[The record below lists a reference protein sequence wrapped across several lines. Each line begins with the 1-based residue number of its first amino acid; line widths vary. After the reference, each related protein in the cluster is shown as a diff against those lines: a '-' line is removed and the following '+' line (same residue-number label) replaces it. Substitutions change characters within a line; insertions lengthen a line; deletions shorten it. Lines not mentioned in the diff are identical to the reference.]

1 MRIYSQ
7 DYQEFFLL
15 IQRQR
20 YPLNVSIRFLT
31 PLIFSLE
38 NMSQINYM
46 NSKKKIIFLKNIA
59 MKKILLSFI
68 LISSFSFSQ
77 VSNYQGFM
85 DFSYNDDSGKI
96 FLEID
101 NLDSEF
107 LYINSLSRGVGN
119 NDLGLDRGQLGNSRI
134 VYFTKR
140 GNKILLIQPNLK
152 YISNSS
158 NELENKAVEEA
169 FARSVLFGFEIIEKS
184 ENSYK
189 VDLTP
194 FLISDAHGV
203 SQRLRYSNAGSYNLN
218 KSMSAIDLVRTKA
231 FPENIE
237 FDVLLTFT
245 GNPSGNLVRSVTPT
259 PSNLTVNQHHSFVKL
274 PDNNYAKR
282 KFDPRSGSN
291 PFIVYD
297 YSTPIDEK
305 LEQRYIVRH
314 RLNKKNPND
323 EISEPVE
330 PIIYYIDNGTP
341 EPVKTALIEGG
352 NWWNQAF
359 ESAGYKDAFR
369 IEVLPENA
377 DPMDV
382 RYNLIQW
389 IHRSTRGWSYGAS
402 IVDPRTGEIIKGQV
416 SLGSLRVRQDYMIL
430 SGLVDNPNTI
440 ENKSLIKKV
449 SLDRIRQLSAHEIG
463 HTLGFAHN
471 YISSANNRSSVMD
484 YPHPKIE
491 LLDGNISI
499 NNAYSE
505 NIGDWDKVSVKY
517 AYMDFSNSENEDVE
531 LNKIIEDAVDN
542 GLYFLSDSDSRP
554 VGSANPYSHLW
565 DNGELP
571 YIELNK
577 LLKVRDLALKNLD
590 MDNIEDGESYDRI
603 EDILVPIYMLHRYQ
617 IEAAAKAI
625 GGVDYLY
632 YVKNKNNDKVKFV
645 DSKLQNESL
654 ESLLNVLKPNNL
666 VLPENLI
673 EILSPRSFRNP
684 RTRENFVSNTGVTF
698 DYINASSSI
707 INHTL
712 TFLLNPERLNRINQQ
727 NMFGENI
734 LKLDNYLLRI
744 SKSIFNIKKMN
755 MYEDSINK
763 NTASLYLDHLF
774 MAFNNNKTNDLSK
787 SVILS
792 SIMNT
797 MNKLSTNMNDYNS
810 FLLNKI
816 QGFIDNPSKYKSV
829 NKTKIPD
836 GSPIGNF
843 SCDY

>member
-1 MRIYSQ
+1 
-7 DYQEFFLL
+7 
-15 IQRQR
+15 
-20 YPLNVSIRFLT
+20 
-31 PLIFSLE
+31 
-38 NMSQINYM
+38 
-46 NSKKKIIFLKNIA
+46 
-59 MKKILLSFI
+59 MKKFLLSFI
-68 LISSFSFSQ
+68 LISNFSFSQ
-77 VSNYQGFM
+77 ETDYQGFM

-96 FLEID
+96 ILEID
-101 NLDSEF
+101 NLDNEF

-140 GNKILLIQPNLK
+140 GNKILLIQPNLR

-169 FARSVLFGFEIIEKS
+169 FARSVLFGFEIVEKS
-184 ENSYK
+184 TDSYK
-189 VDLTP
+189 IDLTP
-194 FLISDAHGV
+194 FLLNDAHGV
-203 SQRLRYSNAGSYNLN
+203 SQRLRFSNSGSYSLN
-218 KSMSAIDLVRTKA
+218 KSMSAVDLERTKA
-231 FPENIE
+231 FPNNIE

-245 GNPSGNLVRSVTPT
+245 GNPSGSLVRSVTPT
-259 PSNLTVNQHHSFVKL
+259 ASNLTVNQHHSFVKL
-274 PDNNYAKR
+274 PDDNYNKR

-305 LEQRYIVRH
+305 LEQRFIVRH

-323 EISEPVE
+323 EMSEPVE

-359 ESAGYKDAFR
+359 ESAGYKNAFR
-369 IEVLPENA
+369 IEVLPEDA

-430 SGLVDNPNTI
+430 SGLVDNPNDI
-440 ENKSLIKKV
+440 QNKSLIKKT

-484 YPHPKIE
+484 YPHPKID
-491 LLDGNISI
+491 LVDGKISI
-499 NNAYSE
+499 ADAYSE
-505 NIGDWDKVSVKY
+505 NIGDWDKVSVEY
-517 AYMDFSNSENEDVE
+517 AYRDFPNTKNENNE
-531 LNKIIEDAVDN
+531 LDKIINEAQKN
-542 GLYFLSDSDSRP
+542 SLYFLSDSDSRP
-554 VGSANPYSHLW
+554 VGSANPFSHLW

-571 YIELNK
+571 YKELNK
-577 LLKVRDLALKNLD
+577 LLKVRDLALKNIDLD
-590 MDNIEDGESYDRI
+590 NLVDGEPYDRI

-632 YVKNKNNDKVKFV
+632 FVKNNNNDKVKFV
-645 DSKLQNESL
+645 DSKLQRKSL
-654 ESLLNVLKPNNL
+654 ESLLSVLKPKNL
-666 VLPENLI
+666 VLPNNLI
-673 EILSPRSFRNP
+673 DILSPRSFRNP
-684 RTRENFVSNTGVTF
+684 RTRENFVSNTGVAF
-698 DYINASSSI
+698 DYINTSSSL

-712 TFLLNPERLNRINQQ
+712 TFLLNPERINRINQQ
-727 NMFGENI
+727 NIFGDDI
-734 LKLDNYLLRI
+734 LTLENYLAEI
-744 SKSIFNIKKMN
+744 SKSIFDNKKLN
-755 MYEDSINK
+755 TYEESVNK
-763 NTASLYLDHLF
+763 NTSSLYLDHLF
-774 MAFNNNKTNDLSK
+774 MAFNNSRTNDLSK
-787 SVILS
+787 SIILA
-792 SIMNT
+792 SIMDT
-797 MNKLSTNMNDYNS
+797 MNNLSTNPNNYNR
-810 FLLNKI
+810 FLINKI
-816 QGFIDNPSKYKSV
+816 DGFLSNPDQYKPIE
-829 NKTKIPD
+829 KTKIPD

>member
-1 MRIYSQ
+1 
-7 DYQEFFLL
+7 
-15 IQRQR
+15 
-20 YPLNVSIRFLT
+20 
-31 PLIFSLE
+31 
-38 NMSQINYM
+38 
-46 NSKKKIIFLKNIA
+46 
-59 MKKILLSFI
+59 MKKFLLSFI
-68 LISSFSFSQ
+68 LISNFSFSQ
-77 VSNYQGFM
+77 ETDYQGFM

-96 FLEID
+96 ILEID
-101 NLDSEF
+101 NLDNEF

-140 GNKILLIQPNLK
+140 GNKILLIQPNLR

-169 FARSVLFGFEIIEKS
+169 FARSVLFGFEIVEKS
-184 ENSYK
+184 TDSYK
-189 VDLTP
+189 IDLTP
-194 FLISDAHGV
+194 FLLNDAHGV
-203 SQRLRYSNAGSYNLN
+203 SQRLRFSNSGSYSLN
-218 KSMSAIDLVRTKA
+218 KSMSAVDLERTKA
-231 FPENIE
+231 FPNNIE

-245 GNPSGNLVRSVTPT
+245 GNPSGSLVRSVTPT
-259 PSNLTVNQHHSFVKL
+259 ASNLTVNQHHSFVKL
-274 PDNNYAKR
+274 PDDNYNKR

-305 LEQRYIVRH
+305 LEQRFIVRH

-323 EISEPVE
+323 EMSEPVE

-359 ESAGYKDAFR
+359 ESAGYKNAFR
-369 IEVLPENA
+369 IEVLPEDA

-430 SGLVDNPNTI
+430 SGLVDNPNDI
-440 ENKSLIKKV
+440 QNKSLIKKT

-484 YPHPKIE
+484 YPHPKID
-491 LLDGNISI
+491 LVDGKISI
-499 NNAYSE
+499 ADAYSE
-505 NIGDWDKVSVKY
+505 NIGDWDKVSVEY
-517 AYMDFSNSENEDVE
+517 AYRDFPNTKNENNE
-531 LNKIIEDAVDN
+531 LDKIINEAQKN
-542 GLYFLSDSDSRP
+542 SLYFLSDSDSRP
-554 VGSANPYSHLW
+554 VGSANPFSHLW

-571 YIELNK
+571 YKELNK
-577 LLKVRDLALKNLD
+577 LLKVRDLALKNIDLD
-590 MDNIEDGESYDRI
+590 NLVDGEPYDRI

-632 YVKNKNNDKVKFV
+632 FVKNNNNDKVKFV
-645 DSKLQNESL
+645 DSKLQRKSL
-654 ESLLNVLKPNNL
+654 ESLLSVLKPKNL
-666 VLPENLI
+666 VLPNNLI
-673 EILSPRSFRNP
+673 DILSPRSFRNP
-684 RTRENFVSNTGVTF
+684 RTRENFVSNTGVAF
-698 DYINASSSI
+698 DYINTSSSL

-712 TFLLNPERLNRINQQ
+712 TFLLNPERINRINQQ
-727 NMFGENI
+727 NIFGDNI
-734 LKLDNYLLRI
+734 LTLENYLAEI
-744 SKSIFNIKKMN
+744 SKSIFDNKKLN
-755 MYEDSINK
+755 TYEESVNK
-763 NTASLYLDHLF
+763 NTSSLYLDHLF
-774 MAFNNNKTNDLSK
+774 MAFNNSRTNDLSK
-787 SVILS
+787 SIILA
-792 SIMNT
+792 SIMDT
-797 MNKLSTNMNDYNS
+797 MNNLSNNLNNYNR
-810 FLLNKI
+810 FLINKI
-816 QGFIDNPSKYKSV
+816 DGFLNNPDQYKPIE
-829 NKTKIPD
+829 KTKIPD

>member
-1 MRIYSQ
+1 
-7 DYQEFFLL
+7 
-15 IQRQR
+15 
-20 YPLNVSIRFLT
+20 
-31 PLIFSLE
+31 
-38 NMSQINYM
+38 
-46 NSKKKIIFLKNIA
+46 
-59 MKKILLSFI
+59 MKKFLLSFI
-68 LISSFSFSQ
+68 LISNFSFSQ
-77 VSNYQGFM
+77 ETDYQGFM

-96 FLEID
+96 ILEID
-101 NLDSEF
+101 NLDNEF

-140 GNKILLIQPNLK
+140 GNKILLIQPNLR

-169 FARSVLFGFEIIEKS
+169 FARSVLFGFEIVEKS
-184 ENSYK
+184 TDSYK
-189 VDLTP
+189 IDLTP
-194 FLISDAHGV
+194 FLLNDAHGV
-203 SQRLRYSNAGSYNLN
+203 SQRLRFSNSGSYSLN
-218 KSMSAIDLVRTKA
+218 KSMSAVDLERTKA
-231 FPENIE
+231 FPNNIE

-245 GNPSGNLVRSVTPT
+245 GNPSGSLVRSVTPT
-259 PSNLTVNQHHSFVKL
+259 ASNLTVNQHHSFVKL
-274 PDNNYAKR
+274 PDDNYNKR

-305 LEQRYIVRH
+305 LEQRFIVRH

-323 EISEPVE
+323 EMSEPEE

-359 ESAGYKDAFR
+359 ESAGYKNAFR
-369 IEVLPENA
+369 IEVLPEDA

-430 SGLVDNPNTI
+430 SGLVDNPNDI
-440 ENKSLIKKV
+440 QNKSLIKKT

-484 YPHPKIE
+484 YPHPKID
-491 LLDGNISI
+491 LVDGKISI
-499 NNAYSE
+499 ADAYSE
-505 NIGDWDKVSVKY
+505 NIGDWDKVSVEY
-517 AYMDFSNSENEDVE
+517 AYRDFPNTKNENNE
-531 LNKIIEDAVDN
+531 LDKIINEAQKN
-542 GLYFLSDSDSRP
+542 SLYFLSDSDSRP
-554 VGSANPYSHLW
+554 VGSANPFSHLW

-571 YIELNK
+571 YKELNK
-577 LLKVRDLALKNLD
+577 LLKVRDLALKNIDLD
-590 MDNIEDGESYDRI
+590 NLVDGEPYDRI

-632 YVKNKNNDKVKFV
+632 FVKNNNNDKVKFV
-645 DSKLQNESL
+645 DSKLQRKSL
-654 ESLLNVLKPNNL
+654 ESLLSVLKPKNL
-666 VLPENLI
+666 VLPNNLI
-673 EILSPRSFRNP
+673 DILSPRSFRNP
-684 RTRENFVSNTGVTF
+684 RTRENFVSNTGVAF
-698 DYINASSSI
+698 DYINTSSSL

-712 TFLLNPERLNRINQQ
+712 TFLLNPERINRIN
-727 NMFGENI
+727 
-734 LKLDNYLLRI
+734 
-744 SKSIFNIKKMN
+744 
-755 MYEDSINK
+755 
-763 NTASLYLDHLF
+763 
-774 MAFNNNKTNDLSK
+774 
-787 SVILS
+787 
-792 SIMNT
+792 
-797 MNKLSTNMNDYNS
+797 
-810 FLLNKI
+810 
-816 QGFIDNPSKYKSV
+816 
-829 NKTKIPD
+829 
-836 GSPIGNF
+836 
-843 SCDY
+843 

>member
-1 MRIYSQ
+1 
-7 DYQEFFLL
+7 
-15 IQRQR
+15 
-20 YPLNVSIRFLT
+20 
-31 PLIFSLE
+31 
-38 NMSQINYM
+38 MSEISYM
-46 NSKKKIIFLKNIA
+46 NSKKKIIFLKKLA
-59 MKKILLSFI
+59 MKKFLLSFI
-68 LISSFSFSQ
+68 LVSYFSFSQ
-77 VSNYQGFM
+77 ETDYQGFM

-96 FLEID
+96 ILEID
-101 NLDSEF
+101 NLDNEF

-140 GNKILLIQPNLK
+140 GNKILLIQPNLR
-152 YISNSS
+152 YVSNSS

-169 FARSVLFGFEIIEKS
+169 FARSVLFGFEIVEKLTD
-184 ENSYK
+184 SYK
-189 VDLTP
+189 IDLTP
-194 FLISDAHGV
+194 FLLNDAHGV
-203 SQRLRYSNAGSYNLN
+203 SQRLRYSNSGSYSLN
-218 KSMSAIDLVRTKA
+218 KSMSAIDLDRTKA
-231 FPENIE
+231 FPKNIE

-259 PSNLTVNQHHSFVKL
+259 ASNLTVNQHHSFVKL
-274 PDNNYAKR
+274 PDDNYNKR

-291 PFIVYD
+291 PFIVFD

-305 LEQRYIVRH
+305 LEQRFIVRH

-323 EISEPVE
+323 EMSEPVE

-359 ESAGYKDAFR
+359 ESAGYKNAFR
-369 IEVLPENA
+369 IEVLPEDA

-430 SGLVDNPNTI
+430 SGLVDNPNDI
-440 ENKSLIKKV
+440 QNKSLIKKT

-484 YPHPKIE
+484 YPHPKID
-491 LLDGNISI
+491 LVDGKISI
-499 NNAYSE
+499 ADAYSE
-505 NIGDWDKVSVKY
+505 NIGDWDKVSVEY
-517 AYMDFSNSENEDVE
+517 AYRDFPNTKNENYE
-531 LNKIIEDAVDN
+531 LDKIINEAEKN

-554 VGSANPYSHLW
+554 VGSANPFSHLW

-571 YIELNK
+571 YKELNK
-577 LLKVRDLALKNLD
+577 LLKVRDLALKNIDLD
-590 MDNIEDGESYDRI
+590 NLVDGEPYDRI

-617 IEAAAKAI
+617 IEASAKAI

-632 YVKNKNNDKVKFV
+632 FVKNKNNDKVKFV
-645 DSKLQNESL
+645 DSKLQRKSL
-654 ESLLNVLKPNNL
+654 ESLLNVLKPKNL
-666 VLPENLI
+666 VLPNNLI
-673 EILSPRSFRNP
+673 DILSPRSFRNP

-698 DYINASSSI
+698 DYINTSSSL

-712 TFLLNPERLNRINQQ
+712 TFLLNAERINRINQQ
-727 NMFGENI
+727 NIFGDDI
-734 LKLDNYLLRI
+734 LTLEDYLAEI
-744 SKSIFNIKKMN
+744 SKSIFDNKKLST
-755 MYEDSINK
+755 YEESVNK
-763 NTASLYLDHLF
+763 NTTSLYIDHLF
-774 MAFNNNKTNDLSK
+774 MAFNNSRTNDLSK
-787 SVILS
+787 SIILA
-792 SIMNT
+792 SIMDI
-797 MNKLSTNMNDYNS
+797 MNNLSKNSNNYNR
-810 FLLNKI
+810 FLINKI
-816 QGFIDNPSKYKSV
+816 DGFLINPDKYKPIE
-829 NKTKIPD
+829 KTKIPD

>member
-1 MRIYSQ
+1 
-7 DYQEFFLL
+7 
-15 IQRQR
+15 
-20 YPLNVSIRFLT
+20 
-31 PLIFSLE
+31 
-38 NMSQINYM
+38 
-46 NSKKKIIFLKNIA
+46 

-68 LISSFSFSQ
+68 LISNFSFSQ
-77 VSNYQGFM
+77 ETDFQGFM
-85 DFSYNDDSGKI
+85 NFSYSDDSGKI
-96 FLEID
+96 ILEID
-101 NLDSEF
+101 KLDDEF

-140 GNKILLIQPNLK
+140 GNKILLIQPNLR

-169 FARSVLFGFEIIEKS
+169 FARSVLFGFEIVEKS
-184 ENSYK
+184 AESFK
-189 VDLTP
+189 IDLTP
-194 FLISDAHGV
+194 FLLNDAHGV
-203 SQRLRYSNAGSYNLN
+203 SQRLRYSNSGSYSLD
-218 KSMSAIDLVRTKA
+218 KSMSAIDLQRTKA

-237 FDVLLTFT
+237 FDVLLTFK

-259 PSNLTVNQHHSFVKL
+259 ATNLTVNQHHSFVKL
-274 PDNNYAKR
+274 PDNNYNKR

-305 LEQRYIVRH
+305 LEQRFIVRH

-323 EISEPVE
+323 EIGEPVE

-359 ESAGYKDAFR
+359 ESAGYKNAFR
-369 IEVLPENA
+369 IEVLPEDA

-430 SGLVDNPNTI
+430 SGLVDNPNNI
-440 ENKSLIKKV
+440 QNKSLIKKT

-484 YPHPKIE
+484 YPHPKID
-491 LLDGNISI
+491 LVDGEISI
-499 NNAYSE
+499 ADAYSE
-505 NIGDWDKVSVKY
+505 NIGDWDKVSVQY
-517 AYMDFSNSENEDVE
+517 AYRDFPNTKNENNE
-531 LNKIIEDAVDN
+531 LDKIINEAQKN

-554 VGSANPYSHLW
+554 VGSANAFSHLW

-571 YIELNK
+571 YKELNK
-577 LLKVRDLALKNLD
+577 LLKVRDLALKNIDLD
-590 MDNIEDGESYDRI
+590 NLVEGEPYDRI

-632 YVKNKNNDKVKFV
+632 FVKNNDNDKIKFV
-645 DSKLQNESL
+645 DSKLQRKSL
-654 ESLLNVLKPNNL
+654 ESLLSVLKPKNL
-666 VLPENLI
+666 VLPNNLI
-673 EILSPRSFRNP
+673 DILSPRSFRNP

-698 DYINASSSI
+698 DYINTSSSL

-712 TFLLNPERLNRINQQ
+712 TFLLNSERINRINQQ
-727 NMFGENI
+727 NIFGDDI
-734 LKLDNYLLRI
+734 LTLENYLAEI
-744 SKSIFNIKKMN
+744 SKSIFDNKKLN
-755 MYEDSINK
+755 TYEESVNK
-763 NTASLYLDHLF
+763 NTSSLYLDHLF
-774 MAFNNNKTNDLSK
+774 MSFNNSRTNDLSK
-787 SVILS
+787 SIILA
-792 SIMNT
+792 SIMDT
-797 MNKLSTNMNDYNS
+797 MNNLSNNLNNYNR
-810 FLLNKI
+810 FLINKI
-816 QGFIDNPSKYKSV
+816 DGFLSNPDQYKPIE
-829 NKTKIPD
+829 KTKIPD

>member
-1 MRIYSQ
+1 
-7 DYQEFFLL
+7 
-15 IQRQR
+15 
-20 YPLNVSIRFLT
+20 
-31 PLIFSLE
+31 
-38 NMSQINYM
+38 
-46 NSKKKIIFLKNIA
+46 
-59 MKKILLSFI
+59 MKKFLLSFI
-68 LISSFSFSQ
+68 LISNFSFSQ
-77 VSNYQGFM
+77 ETDYQGFM

-96 FLEID
+96 ILEID
-101 NLDSEF
+101 NLDNEF

-140 GNKILLIQPNLK
+140 GNKILLIQPNLR

-169 FARSVLFGFEIIEKS
+169 FARSVLFGFEIVEKS
-184 ENSYK
+184 TDSYK
-189 VDLTP
+189 IDLTP
-194 FLISDAHGV
+194 FLLNDAHGV
-203 SQRLRYSNAGSYNLN
+203 SQRLRFSNSGSYSLN
-218 KSMSAIDLVRTKA
+218 KSMSAVDLERTKA
-231 FPENIE
+231 FPDNIE

-245 GNPSGNLVRSVTPT
+245 GNPSGSLVRSVTPT
-259 PSNLTVNQHHSFVKL
+259 ASNLTVNQHHSFVKL
-274 PDNNYAKR
+274 PDDNYNKR

-305 LEQRYIVRH
+305 LEQRFIVRH

-323 EISEPVE
+323 EMSEPVE

-359 ESAGYKDAFR
+359 ESAGYKNAFR
-369 IEVLPENA
+369 IEVLPEDA

-430 SGLVDNPNTI
+430 SGLVDNPNDI
-440 ENKSLIKKV
+440 QNKSLIKKT

-484 YPHPKIE
+484 YPHPKID
-491 LLDGNISI
+491 LVDGKISI
-499 NNAYSE
+499 ADAYAE
-505 NIGDWDKVSVKY
+505 NIGDWDKVSVEY
-517 AYMDFSNSENEDVE
+517 AYRDFPKTKNENNE
-531 LNKIIEDAVDN
+531 LDKIINEAQKN

-554 VGSANPYSHLW
+554 VGSANPFSHLW

-571 YIELNK
+571 YKELNK
-577 LLKVRDLALKNLD
+577 LLKVRDLALKNIDLD
-590 MDNIEDGESYDRI
+590 NLIDGEPYDRI

-632 YVKNKNNDKVKFV
+632 FVKNNNNDKVKFV
-645 DSKLQNESL
+645 DSKLQRKSL
-654 ESLLNVLKPNNL
+654 ESLLSVLKPKNL
-666 VLPENLI
+666 VLPNNLFD
-673 EILSPRSFRNP
+673 ILSPRSFRNP

-698 DYINASSSI
+698 DYINISSSL

-712 TFLLNPERLNRINQQ
+712 TFLLNPERINRINQQ
-727 NMFGENI
+727 NIFGDDI
-734 LKLDNYLLRI
+734 LTLENYLAEI
-744 SKSIFNIKKMN
+744 SKSIFDNKKLN
-755 MYEDSINK
+755 TYEESVNK
-763 NTASLYLDHLF
+763 NTSSLYLDHLF
-774 MAFNNNKTNDLSK
+774 MAFNNSRTNDLSK
-787 SVILS
+787 SIILA
-792 SIMNT
+792 SIMDT
-797 MNKLSTNMNDYNS
+797 MNNLSTNPNNYNR
-810 FLLNKI
+810 FLINKI
-816 QGFIDNPSKYKSV
+816 DGFLSNPDQYKPIE
-829 NKTKIPD
+829 KTKIPD

>member
-1 MRIYSQ
+1 
-7 DYQEFFLL
+7 
-15 IQRQR
+15 
-20 YPLNVSIRFLT
+20 
-31 PLIFSLE
+31 
-38 NMSQINYM
+38 
-46 NSKKKIIFLKNIA
+46 
-59 MKKILLSFI
+59 MKKFLLSFI
-68 LISSFSFSQ
+68 LISNFSFSQ
-77 VSNYQGFM
+77 ETDYQGFM

-96 FLEID
+96 ILEID
-101 NLDSEF
+101 NLDNEF

-140 GNKILLIQPNLK
+140 GNKILLIQPNLR

-169 FARSVLFGFEIIEKS
+169 FARSVLFGFDIVEKS
-184 ENSYK
+184 TDSYK
-189 VDLTP
+189 IDLTP
-194 FLISDAHGV
+194 FLLNDAHGV
-203 SQRLRYSNAGSYNLN
+203 SQRLRFSNSGSYSLN
-218 KSMSAIDLVRTKA
+218 KSMSAVDLERTKA
-231 FPENIE
+231 FPDNIE

-245 GNPSGNLVRSVTPT
+245 GNPSGSLVRSVTPT
-259 PSNLTVNQHHSFVKL
+259 ASNLTVNQHHSFVKL
-274 PDNNYAKR
+274 PDDNYNKR

-305 LEQRYIVRH
+305 LEQRFIVRH

-323 EISEPVE
+323 EMSEPEE

-359 ESAGYKDAFR
+359 ESAGYKNAFR
-369 IEVLPENA
+369 IEVLPEDA

-430 SGLVDNPNTI
+430 SGLVDNPNDI
-440 ENKSLIKKV
+440 QNKSLIKKT

-471 YISSANNRSSVMD
+471 YISSANDRSSVMD
-484 YPHPKIE
+484 YPHPKID
-491 LLDGNISI
+491 LVDGKISI
-499 NNAYSE
+499 ADAYAE
-505 NIGDWDKVSVKY
+505 NIGDWDKVSVEY
-517 AYMDFSNSENEDVE
+517 AYSDFPKTKNENNE
-531 LNKIIEDAVDN
+531 LDKIINEAQKN

-554 VGSANPYSHLW
+554 VGSANPFSHLW

-571 YIELNK
+571 YKELNK
-577 LLKVRDLALKNLD
+577 LLKVRDLALKNIDLD
-590 MDNIEDGESYDRI
+590 NLIDGEPYDRI

-632 YVKNKNNDKVKFV
+632 FVKNNNNDKVKFV
-645 DSKLQNESL
+645 DSKLQRKSL
-654 ESLLNVLKPNNL
+654 ESLLSVLKPKNL
-666 VLPENLI
+666 VLPNNLFD
-673 EILSPRSFRNP
+673 ILSPRSFRNP

-698 DYINASSSI
+698 DYINISSSL

-712 TFLLNPERLNRINQQ
+712 TFLLNPERINRINQQ
-727 NMFGENI
+727 NIFGDDI
-734 LKLDNYLLRI
+734 LTLENYLAEI
-744 SKSIFNIKKMN
+744 SKSIFDNKKLN
-755 MYEDSINK
+755 TYEESVNK
-763 NTASLYLDHLF
+763 NTSSLYLDHLF
-774 MAFNNNKTNDLSK
+774 MAFNNSRTNDLSK
-787 SVILS
+787 SIILA
-792 SIMNT
+792 SIMDT
-797 MNKLSTNMNDYNS
+797 MNNLSTNPNNYNR
-810 FLLNKI
+810 FLINKI
-816 QGFIDNPSKYKSV
+816 EGFLSNPDQYKPIE
-829 NKTKIPD
+829 KTKIPD

>member
-1 MRIYSQ
+1 
-7 DYQEFFLL
+7 
-15 IQRQR
+15 
-20 YPLNVSIRFLT
+20 
-31 PLIFSLE
+31 
-38 NMSQINYM
+38 MSEISYM
-46 NSKKKIIFLKNIA
+46 NSKKKIIFLKKLA
-59 MKKILLSFI
+59 MKKFLLSFI
-68 LISSFSFSQ
+68 LVSYFSFSQ
-77 VSNYQGFM
+77 ETDYQGFM

-96 FLEID
+96 ILEID
-101 NLDSEF
+101 NLDNEF

-140 GNKILLIQPNLK
+140 GNKILLIQPNLR
-152 YISNSS
+152 YVSNSS

-169 FARSVLFGFEIIEKS
+169 FARSVLFGFEIVEKLTD
-184 ENSYK
+184 SYK
-189 VDLTP
+189 IDLTP
-194 FLISDAHGV
+194 FLLNDAHGV
-203 SQRLRYSNAGSYNLN
+203 SQRLRYSNSGSYSLN
-218 KSMSAIDLVRTKA
+218 KSMSAIDLDRTKA
-231 FPENIE
+231 FPKNIE

-259 PSNLTVNQHHSFVKL
+259 ASNLTVNQHHSFVKL
-274 PDNNYAKR
+274 PDDNYNKR

-291 PFIVYD
+291 PLIVFD

-305 LEQRYIVRH
+305 LEQRFIVRH

-323 EISEPVE
+323 EMSEPVE

-359 ESAGYKDAFR
+359 ESAGYKNAFR
-369 IEVLPENA
+369 IEVLPEDA

-430 SGLVDNPNTI
+430 SGLVDNPNDI
-440 ENKSLIKKV
+440 QNKSLIKKT

-484 YPHPKIE
+484 YPHPKID
-491 LLDGNISI
+491 LVDGKISI
-499 NNAYSE
+499 ADAYSE
-505 NIGDWDKVSVKY
+505 NIGDWDKVSVEY
-517 AYMDFSNSENEDVE
+517 AYRDFPNTKNENYE
-531 LNKIIEDAVDN
+531 LDKIINEAEKN

-554 VGSANPYSHLW
+554 VGSANPFSHLW

-571 YIELNK
+571 YKELNK
-577 LLKVRDLALKNLD
+577 LLKVRDLALKNIDLD
-590 MDNIEDGESYDRI
+590 NLVDGEPYDRI

-617 IEAAAKAI
+617 IEASAKAI

-632 YVKNKNNDKVKFV
+632 FVKNKNNDKVKFV
-645 DSKLQNESL
+645 DSKLQRKSL
-654 ESLLNVLKPNNL
+654 ESLLNVLKPKNL
-666 VLPENLI
+666 VLPNNLI
-673 EILSPRSFRNP
+673 DILSPRSFRNP

-698 DYINASSSI
+698 DYINTSSSL

-712 TFLLNPERLNRINQQ
+712 TFLLNAERINRINQQ
-727 NMFGENI
+727 NIFGDDI
-734 LKLDNYLLRI
+734 LTLEDYLAEI
-744 SKSIFNIKKMN
+744 SKSIFDNKKLST
-755 MYEDSINK
+755 YEESVNK
-763 NTASLYLDHLF
+763 NTTSLYIDHLF
-774 MAFNNNKTNDLSK
+774 MAFNNSRTNDLSK
-787 SVILS
+787 SIILA
-792 SIMNT
+792 SIMDI
-797 MNKLSTNMNDYNS
+797 MNNLSTKSNNYNR
-810 FLLNKI
+810 FLINKI
-816 QGFIDNPSKYKSV
+816 DGFLINPDKYKPIE
-829 NKTKIPD
+829 KTKIPD

>member
-1 MRIYSQ
+1 
-7 DYQEFFLL
+7 
-15 IQRQR
+15 
-20 YPLNVSIRFLT
+20 
-31 PLIFSLE
+31 
-38 NMSQINYM
+38 
-46 NSKKKIIFLKNIA
+46 
-59 MKKILLSFI
+59 MKKFLLSFI
-68 LISSFSFSQ
+68 LISNFSFSQ
-77 VSNYQGFM
+77 ETDYQGFM

-96 FLEID
+96 ILEID
-101 NLDSEF
+101 NLDNEF

-140 GNKILLIQPNLK
+140 GNKILLIQPNLR

-169 FARSVLFGFEIIEKS
+169 FARSVLFGFEIVEKLTD
-184 ENSYK
+184 SYK
-189 VDLTP
+189 IDLTP
-194 FLISDAHGV
+194 FLLNDAHGV
-203 SQRLRYSNAGSYNLN
+203 SQRLRFSNSGSYSLN
-218 KSMSAIDLVRTKA
+218 KSMSAVDLERTKA
-231 FPENIE
+231 FPDNIE

-245 GNPSGNLVRSVTPT
+245 GNPSGSLVRSVTPT
-259 PSNLTVNQHHSFVKL
+259 ASNLTVNQHHSFVKL
-274 PDNNYAKR
+274 PDDNYNKR

-305 LEQRYIVRH
+305 LEQRFIVRH

-323 EISEPVE
+323 EMSEPVE

-341 EPVKTALIEGG
+341 EPVKTALIEEG

-359 ESAGYKDAFR
+359 ESAGYKNAFR
-369 IEVLPENA
+369 IEVLPEDA

-430 SGLVDNPNTI
+430 SGLVDNPNDI
-440 ENKSLIKKV
+440 QNKSLIKKT
-449 SLDRIRQLSAHEIG
+449 SLNRIRQLSAHEIG

-484 YPHPKIE
+484 YPHPKID
-491 LLDGNISI
+491 LVDGKISI
-499 NNAYSE
+499 ADAYAE
-505 NIGDWDKVSVKY
+505 NIGDWDKVSVEY
-517 AYMDFSNSENEDVE
+517 AYSDFPKTKNENNKLD
-531 LNKIIEDAVDN
+531 KIINEAQKN

-554 VGSANPYSHLW
+554 VGSANPFSHLW

-571 YIELNK
+571 YKELNK
-577 LLKVRDLALKNLD
+577 LLKVRDLALKNIDLD
-590 MDNIEDGESYDRI
+590 NLIDGEPYDRI

-632 YVKNKNNDKVKFV
+632 FVKNNNNDKVKFV
-645 DSKLQNESL
+645 DSKLQRKSL
-654 ESLLNVLKPNNL
+654 ESLLSVLKPKNL
-666 VLPENLI
+666 VLPNNLFD
-673 EILSPRSFRNP
+673 ILSPRSFRNP

-698 DYINASSSI
+698 DYINISSSL

-712 TFLLNPERLNRINQQ
+712 TFLLNPERINRINQQ
-727 NMFGENI
+727 NIFGDDI
-734 LKLDNYLLRI
+734 LTLENYLAEI
-744 SKSIFNIKKMN
+744 SKSIFDNKKLN
-755 MYEDSINK
+755 TYEESVNK
-763 NTASLYLDHLF
+763 NTSSLYLDHLF
-774 MAFNNNKTNDLSK
+774 MAFNNSRTNDLSK
-787 SVILS
+787 SIILA
-792 SIMNT
+792 SIMDT
-797 MNKLSTNMNDYNS
+797 MNNLSTNPNNYNR
-810 FLLNKI
+810 FLINKI
-816 QGFIDNPSKYKSV
+816 DGFLSNPDQYKPIE
-829 NKTKIPD
+829 KTKIPD

>member
-1 MRIYSQ
+1 
-7 DYQEFFLL
+7 
-15 IQRQR
+15 
-20 YPLNVSIRFLT
+20 
-31 PLIFSLE
+31 
-38 NMSQINYM
+38 
-46 NSKKKIIFLKNIA
+46 
-59 MKKILLSFI
+59 MKKFLLSFI
-68 LISSFSFSQ
+68 LISYFSFSQ
-77 VSNYQGFM
+77 VSDYHGFM
-85 DFSYNDDSGKI
+85 NFSYNDDSGKI
-96 FLEID
+96 ILEID
-101 NLDSEF
+101 NLDTEF

-140 GNKILLIQPNLK
+140 GNKILLIQPNLR
-152 YISNSS
+152 YISTSS
-158 NELENKAVEEA
+158 NNLENKAVEEA

-184 ENSYK
+184 EDSYK

-194 FLISDAHGV
+194 FLINDAHGV
-203 SQRLRYSNAGSYNLN
+203 SLRLKYLKSGSYTLN
-218 KSMSAIDLVRTKA
+218 KSMSAIDLERTKS

-259 PSNLTVNQHHSFVKL
+259 ASNLTVNQHHSFVKL
-274 PDNNYAKR
+274 PDNNFYKR

-297 YSTPIDEK
+297 YSTPIDQK
-305 LEQRYIVRH
+305 LEQRFIVRH
-314 RLNKKNPND
+314 RLNKKNPNN

-341 EPVKTALIEGG
+341 EPVKSALIDGG

-369 IEVLPENA
+369 IEVLPEDA

-430 SGLVDNPNTI
+430 SGLVDNPNNI
-440 ENKSLIKKV
+440 ENKSLIKKT

-484 YPHPKIE
+484 YPHPKID
-491 LLDGNISI
+491 LVDGDINID
-499 NNAYSE
+499 NAYSE
-505 NIGDWDKVSVKY
+505 NIGDWDKVSVNY
-517 AYMDFSNSENEDVE
+517 AYRDFSIFENEDIE
-531 LNKIIEDAVDN
+531 LNKIIEKAVDN

-554 VGSANPYSHLW
+554 VGSANPFSHLW
-565 DNGELP
+565 DNGEYP
-571 YIELNK
+571 FKELNK
-577 LLKVRDLALKNLD
+577 LLKVRDLALKNIDLD
-590 MDNIEDGESYDRI
+590 NLIDGEPYDRI

-632 YVKNKNNDKVKFV
+632 FVKNKSNDKVKFV
-645 DSKLQNESL
+645 DSKLQSESL
-654 ESLLNVLKPNNL
+654 ESLLNVLKPSNL
-666 VLPENLI
+666 VLPNNLI
-673 EILSPRSFRNP
+673 DILSPRSFRNP
-684 RTRENFVSNTGVTF
+684 RTRENFASNTGVAF
-698 DYINASSSI
+698 DFINASSSL

-734 LKLDNYLLRI
+734 LKLENYLLKI
-744 SKSIFNIKKMN
+744 SNSIFSNKKMN
-755 MYEDSINK
+755 VYENSINK
-763 NTASLYLDHLF
+763 NTSSLYLDHLF
-774 MAFNNNKTNDLSK
+774 MAFNSTKTNDISK
-787 SVILS
+787 SLILA
-792 SIMNT
+792 SIMDT
-797 MNKLSTNMNDYNS
+797 MKKLLKDSNDYNS

-816 QGFIDNPSKYKSV
+816 KGFLDNPDKYKPV
-829 NKTKIPD
+829 EKTKIPD

>member
-1 MRIYSQ
+1 
-7 DYQEFFLL
+7 
-15 IQRQR
+15 
-20 YPLNVSIRFLT
+20 
-31 PLIFSLE
+31 
-38 NMSQINYM
+38 
-46 NSKKKIIFLKNIA
+46 
-59 MKKILLSFI
+59 MKKFLLSFI
-68 LISSFSFSQ
+68 LISNFSFSQ
-77 VSNYQGFM
+77 ETDFQGFM
-85 DFSYNDDSGKI
+85 NFSYSDDSGKI
-96 FLEID
+96 ILEID
-101 NLDSEF
+101 KLDDEF

-140 GNKILLIQPNLK
+140 GNKILLIQPNLR

-169 FARSVLFGFEIIEKS
+169 FARSVLFGFEIVEKS
-184 ENSYK
+184 AESFK
-189 VDLTP
+189 IDLTP
-194 FLISDAHGV
+194 FLLNDAHGV
-203 SQRLRYSNAGSYNLN
+203 SQRLRYSNSGSYSLD
-218 KSMSAIDLVRTKA
+218 KSMSAIDLQRTKA

-237 FDVLLTFT
+237 FDVLLTFK

-259 PSNLTVNQHHSFVKL
+259 ATNLTVNQHHSFVKL
-274 PDNNYAKR
+274 PDNNYNKR

-305 LEQRYIVRH
+305 LEQRFIVRH

-323 EISEPVE
+323 EIGEPVE

-359 ESAGYKDAFR
+359 ESAGYKNAFR
-369 IEVLPENA
+369 IEVLPEDA

-430 SGLVDNPNTI
+430 SGLVDNPNNI
-440 ENKSLIKKV
+440 QNKSLIKKT

-484 YPHPKIE
+484 YPHPKID
-491 LLDGNISI
+491 LVDGEISI
-499 NNAYSE
+499 ADAYSE
-505 NIGDWDKVSVKY
+505 NIGDWDKVSVQY
-517 AYMDFSNSENEDVE
+517 AYRDFPNTKNENNE
-531 LNKIIEDAVDN
+531 LDKIINEAQKN

-554 VGSANPYSHLW
+554 VGSANAFSHLW

-571 YIELNK
+571 YKELNK
-577 LLKVRDLALKNLD
+577 LLKVRDLALKNIDLD
-590 MDNIEDGESYDRI
+590 NLVEGEPYDRI

-632 YVKNKNNDKVKFV
+632 FVKNNDNDKIKFV
-645 DSKLQNESL
+645 DSKLQRKSL
-654 ESLLNVLKPNNL
+654 ESLLSVLKPKNL
-666 VLPENLI
+666 VLPNNLI
-673 EILSPRSFRNP
+673 DILSPRSFRNP

-698 DYINASSSI
+698 DYINTSSSL

-712 TFLLNPERLNRINQQ
+712 TFLLNSERINRINQQ
-727 NMFGENI
+727 NIFGDDI
-734 LKLDNYLLRI
+734 LTLENYLAEI
-744 SKSIFNIKKMN
+744 SKSIFDNKKLN
-755 MYEDSINK
+755 TYEESVNK
-763 NTASLYLDHLF
+763 NTSSLYLDHLF
-774 MAFNNNKTNDLSK
+774 MSFNNSRTNDLSK
-787 SVILS
+787 SIILA
-792 SIMNT
+792 SIMDT
-797 MNKLSTNMNDYNS
+797 MNNLSNNLNNYNR
-810 FLLNKI
+810 FLINKI
-816 QGFIDNPSKYKSV
+816 DGFLSNPDQYKPIE
-829 NKTKIPD
+829 KTKIPD